1 MNKLDRIMEVV
12 ERAYFNEGNPDYE
25 CAINGTILDKF
36 RSDIAAILAAP
47 DTIEVEGVEWKRTK
61 QVWETKSINGAV
73 GGVQEIN
80 GKFEFWVMDWKDYPR
95 REDME
100 NGCDLATALAA
111 ATAAIKG
118 KKR

>member
-1 MNKLDRIMEVV
+1 MNKLERIMAKIQEICGLRCGQYCGGPNCPVF
-12 ERAYFNEGNPDYE
+12 E
-25 CAINGTILDKF
+25 
-36 RSDIAAILAAP
+36 DIAAIHAAP

-61 QVWETKSINGAV
+61 QVWETRPINGVV

-118 KKR
+118 EKR